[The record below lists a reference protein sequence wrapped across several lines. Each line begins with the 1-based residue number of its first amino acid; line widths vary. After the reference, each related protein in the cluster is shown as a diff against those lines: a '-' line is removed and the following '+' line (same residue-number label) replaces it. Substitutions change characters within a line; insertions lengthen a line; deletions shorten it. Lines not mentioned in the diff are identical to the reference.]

1 MAGLFIM
8 DARGERRGSTADLA
22 GDWGMAR
29 RASASACARISSR
42 LGAGRLCS
50 DSAQHKDEG

>member
-1 MAGLFIM
+1 M